1 MKKFKKYIKET
12 WKNKA
17 VALLL
22 LILGVISA
30 IINNDSTAFV
40 FILLLFVVPLCLEKR
55 NRIE

>member
-22 LILGVISA
+22 LILGIISM
-30 IINNDSTAFV
+30 IINNLYYLQRKTELSKLRAFE
-40 FILLLFVVPLCLEKR
+40 IQRL
-55 NRIE
+55 